1 MKQFLTTEK
10 NFKKR
15 AIQDEMRI
23 YLGKTFGS
31 LR

>member
-1 MKQFLTTEK
+1 MEQFLTTEK

-23 YLGKTFGS
+23 HLGKTS
-31 LR
+31 RLLR